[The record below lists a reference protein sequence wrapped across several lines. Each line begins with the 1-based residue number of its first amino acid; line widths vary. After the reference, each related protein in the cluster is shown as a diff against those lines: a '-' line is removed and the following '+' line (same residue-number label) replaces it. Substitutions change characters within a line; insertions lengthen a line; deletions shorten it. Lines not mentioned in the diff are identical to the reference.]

1 MGRKKMGVTSGQ
13 ISIFEML
20 GLAGSAREQDPAGE
34 EPAASENLREEGKFA
49 RAREESEQF
58 AKAQREEQKRL
69 APEEERQEEQKRLAP
84 EEERQEEREWT
95 GPEMQHKDEA
105 PIQRPQ
111 EIQELQ
117 ELTSMD
123 LSMDWGDLLDT
134 GDGARDVQAK
144 SISDGLILSLTTLG
158 RVDIEY
164 IASITGAECGT
175 VTDNLKGSIYQN
187 PDTWE
192 EDSCKGWETSDEY
205 LSGNLKRK
213 WAAAKA
219 ADEKY
224 NGLFSGNLKAIEK
237 VLPPAVAAK
246 DIYITLGSPWVPS
259 DVIDDFILFLVGK
272 TSWPYDCFC
281 AGTRIH
287 DSEYDTRHDEFTG
300 TWEISGKT
308 KATFK
313 GSIRTTLHYGTPWMD
328 ALQILEK
335 TLNMKAVTVTREVPC
350 PENKSGFKRV
360 INKEE
365 TVLALEKQQK
375 MIAAFQKWVWKDAER
390 KKRLETIFE
399 EKFGCIRRRVFDGSF
414 LNFPTLSPSVRLYPY
429 QKDAVARILFSAN
442 TLLAH
447 DVGSGKTYEMIAAG
461 QELRRMGLSKK
472 NLYVVPNNI
481 VGQWEN
487 LFLTLYPGAKLLCV
501 DPKRFTPQKRGQVL
515 ERMRDEEFDGIII
528 AYSCFEKIPLS
539 REYQIETL
547 QARKKAAA
555 EVSRNLGKSTAALR
569 KKQQALEDKLSE
581 LRYEPDDTEGRVC
594 FDQLG
599 VTRLFVDEA
608 HNFKNVPID
617 TKVNTVLG
625 IRSAGS
631 KKCQDMMDKVH
642 LVQKQNGGGGV
653 VFATGTPI
661 TNSIT
666 DAYIMQKYLQNG
678 ELTLLELQSFDS
690 WVGMFAERTTEFE
703 IDVDTSS
710 YRLATRFAKFHNLPE
725 LTALFSS
732 IADFHQVD
740 EQSGIPQMDGY
751 QDAVVSK
758 TRDFAA
764 YLSEISRRADLVRQG
779 RVSRKDD
786 NMLKITTDGRK
797 AALDLRLVDRTAMF
811 TWNSKVARCAENVAG
826 IYQGTHWDQSTQ
838 LVFCD
843 TSTPKAGFNLYD
855 ELKDRLVRLGVPGD
869 EIAFIHD
876 AATEAGRNALFAQ
889 VRAGK
894 IRVLIGSTFKLGL
907 GVNIQD
913 RLIALHHLDVPWRP
927 ADMTQREGRIL
938 RQGNRNKKVF
948 IYRYITQGSFD
959 AYSWQLLETKQRF
972 ITGLL
977 SGSITERSGSDIED
991 TVLNYAEVKALAVGN
1006 PLIKERVEAAN
1017 ELAKYRTLQKKV
1029 VSARLGMEEELSQ
1042 LPGKIEY
1049 QRDVIG
1055 RCERDL
1061 AFCIAQK
1068 QQDDAQK
1075 AAREALLK
1083 KAREDVAALKV
1094 QLKKAE
1100 EAAQLDLLN
1109 DTGAD
1114 AAAPEEARGKT
1125 GTDAAAPEEARAEA
1139 GEAVQKEA
1147 LEEPGEAAQEKVRAE
1162 AGEEVPEEPGETAP
1176 EKALEVAGEA
1186 APDTAPEEALKK
1198 AEKVMQEILQEKDE
1212 EATRRRQLRE
1222 QIQNGIQEHVLAAEE
1237 LPLLC
1242 YRGFEII
1249 LPANM
1254 RKERPYLWL
1263 AREGRYYVELRNSE
1277 TWNMVRIDHTLD
1289 DLLGH
1294 LEKLERELARMETR
1308 VTELKG
1314 ALAKEESYAEQ
1325 IEMYRKKVES
1335 LDKELGVNEQ

>member
-13 ISIFEML
+13 LSIFEMM
-20 GLAGSAREQDPAGE
+20 GLAEGAGEQDL
-34 EPAASENLREEGKFA
+34 AAESSVAFENLREEEEFA
-49 RAREESEQF
+49 PEQAETGRLEKAPTEEQERH
-58 AKAQREEQKRL
+58 ATEKAQREEW
-69 APEEERQEEQKRLAP
+69 
-84 EEERQEEREWT
+84 EWS
-95 GPEMQHKDEA
+95 GPEMQYKEEA
-105 PIQRPQ
+105 FVREPQ
-111 EIQELQ
+111 ELPESPEPQEFPGSPEMQELQASSEPQELQ
-117 ELTSMD
+117 EPQELTSTD
-123 LSMDWGDLLDT
+123 LSMDWGDLLET
-134 GDGARDVQAK
+134 GGAPEVQAK

-164 IASITGAECGT
+164 IASITGAECET
-175 VTDNLKGSIYQN
+175 VIETLRDSIYQN

-192 EDSCKGWETSDEY
+192 ERFYQGWETSDEY

-224 NGLFSGNLKAIEK
+224 HGLFSENLKAIEK
-237 VLPPAVAAK
+237 VLPPAVTAK

-272 TSWPYDCFC
+272 TSWPYDLYC

-287 DSEYDTRHDEFTG
+287 DSDYDTRHDEFTG
-300 TWEISGKT
+300 TWEISSKT

-313 GSIRTTLHYGTPWMD
+313 GSIRTTLNYGTPWMD

-335 TLNMKAVTVTREVPC
+335 TLNMKTVAVTKEVPC

-375 MIAAFQKWVWKDAER
+375 MVAAFQKWVWLDEER
-390 KKRLETIFE
+390 KKRLEAIFE

-447 DVGSGKTYEMIAAG
+447 DVGSGKTYEMIVAG

-487 LFLTLYPGAKLLCV
+487 IFLTLYPGARLLCV
-501 DPKRFTPQKRGQVL
+501 GPKSFTPQKRQRIL

-547 QARKKAAA
+547 QARKRAAF
-555 EVSRNLGKSTAALR
+555 EVSRSLEKSTAALR

-581 LRYEPDDTEGRVC
+581 LQYEPDDTAGLIC

-617 TKVNTVLG
+617 TKVNMVLG

-631 KKCQDMMDKVH
+631 RKCQDMLDKVH

-653 VFATGTPI
+653 IFATGTPI

-666 DAYIMQKYLQNG
+666 DAYIMQKYLQSG
-678 ELTLLELQSFDS
+678 ELALLELQSFDS
-690 WVGMFAERTTEFE
+690 WIGMFAERTTEFE
-703 IDVDTSS
+703 IDVDTST

-725 LTALFSS
+725 LTALLSS

-751 QDAVVSK
+751 QDTVVSK
-758 TRDFAA
+758 TRDFAL
-764 YLSEISRRADLVRQG
+764 YLAEISKRADRVRQG
-779 RVSRKDD
+779 KVNRKDD

-797 AALDLRLVDRTAMF
+797 AALDLRLVDQAAVS
-811 TWNSKVARCAENVAG
+811 TWDSKAARCAENVAG
-826 IYQGTHWDQSTQ
+826 IYRGTQPDQSTQ
-838 LVFCD
+838 LIFCD

-855 ELKDRLVRLGVPGD
+855 ELKDRLMRLGVPGS

-876 AATEAGRNALFAQ
+876 AATEAKRNALFAQ
-889 VRAGK
+889 MRSGK

-913 RLIALHHLDVPWRP
+913 RLIALHHRDVPRRP

-938 RQGNRNKKVF
+938 RQGNRNKRVF

-977 SGSITERSGSDIED
+977 SGAMTERSGSDIED

-1017 ELAKYRTLQKKV
+1017 ELAKYRTLQKKL

-1042 LPGKIEY
+1042 LPEKIGH

-1061 AFCIAQK
+1061 AFTIAQK
-1068 QQDDAQK
+1068 QQDDAKK
-1075 AAREALLK
+1075 AAREELLK
-1083 KAREDVAALKV
+1083 KARADVAVLKAR
-1094 QLKKAE
+1094 LKEAQ
-1100 EAAQLDLLN
+1100 EAAQLDLLK
-1109 DTGAD
+1109 DTGAATPEAPEKTAEAAPEETG
-1114 AAAPEEARGKT
+1114 AAAPEEARKET
-1125 GTDAAAPEEARAEA
+1125 GAAAPEAPEKTAEEAPE
-1139 GEAVQKEA
+1139 GAVGAALEEA
-1147 LEEPGEAAQEKVRAE
+1147 LE
-1162 AGEEVPEEPGETAP
+1162 
-1176 EKALEVAGEA
+1176 
-1186 APDTAPEEALKK
+1186 K
-1198 AEKVMQEILQEKDE
+1198 AEKMVQEILREKDE
-1212 EATRRRQLRE
+1212 EASRRRQLRE
-1222 QIQNGIQEHVLAAEE
+1222 QIQNGVQEHLFAAEE
-1237 LPLLC
+1237 RQLLC
-1242 YRGFEII
+1242 YRGFEIV

-1263 AREGRYYVELRNSE
+1263 AREGRYHVELRNSE
-1277 TWNMVRIDHTLD
+1277 IWNMTRIDHVLD
-1289 DLLGH
+1289 DLVGH

-1308 VTELKG
+1308 EAELKS

-1325 IEMYRKKVES
+1325 IELYREKVES